1 MAEFKKISE
10 VDVVTEL
17 TENDNILVV
26 GSDGALKQT
35 PSGNIKGGSGGAAGY
50 VLKLTENNYAYVN
63 YEHQCSDNY
72 DEIYDILVS
81 GGIVWVDYEFVNGYP
96 GAELVCSYELSP
108 YGLGLYSWDNT
119 LQLPNGSHNLPEAPE
134 E

>member
-35 PSGNIKGGSGGAAGY
+35 SSANIKGGSGGAVGY
-50 VLKLTENNYAYVN
+50 VLKLTEDNYAYVN
-63 YEHQCSDNY
+63 YEHQCTDNY
-72 DEIYDILVS
+72 DEIYDILMS

-96 GAELVCSYELSP
+96 KVDLVYSYELRP
-108 YGLGLYSWDNT
+108 RGLSLCSYNGYLSF
-119 LQLPNGSHNLPEAPE
+119 PNGSHNLPEAPAE
-134 E
+134 